1 MKKFRVARFGT
12 AAEAAG
18 LIAAPA
24 LAEITVGVAGPLTGP
39 NAAFG
44 EQMRRGAEQAVKD
57 INAAGGVNGEE
68 RVLVLADDAS
78 DPRQGVAAANELV
91 GEGVVFVAG
100 HFNSSVSIPASEIY
114 AEEGIVQITPAS
126 TRSEERRVGKGCA
139 STCRYRWVPYN

>member
-1 MKKFRVARFGT
+1 MKKFRVALFAS
-12 AAEAAG
+12 AAVAAG

-24 LAEITVGVAGPLTGP
+24 LAEITIGVAGPLTGP

-68 RVLVLADDAS
+68 LVLVLADDAS

-91 GEGVVFVAG
+91 GEGVVDRK
-100 HFNSSVSIPASEIY
+100 
-114 AEEGIVQITPAS
+114 S
-126 TRSEERRVGKGCA
+126 TRLNSVTNAHLVCRLLLEKKHTTNDQTTRRK
-139 STCRYRWVPYN
+139 TQN